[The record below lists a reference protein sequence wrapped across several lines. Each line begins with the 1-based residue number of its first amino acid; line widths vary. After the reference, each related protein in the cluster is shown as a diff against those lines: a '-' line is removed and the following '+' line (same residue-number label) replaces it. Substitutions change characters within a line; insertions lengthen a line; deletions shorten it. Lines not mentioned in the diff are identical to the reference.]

1 MQNVRKPGEASGYS
15 IESSGDASAGMVE
28 PRGAVG
34 AAQYPPRYDAR
45 MRYGARS
52 DLTLIKSILA
62 KALQHK
68 GLDEKVERYAFIL
81 HWSEIVGEALAKIS
95 KPDHISRRVLL
106 VTVAHSAW
114 AQELTF
120 MKPSLLQKLKPYLR
134 KGDFIEDIVFRV
146 GQI

>member
-1 MQNVRKPGEASGYS
+1 MQNVRKPGEASARAN
-15 IESSGDASAGMVE
+15 ESHSSAG
-28 PRGAVG
+28 GAHYTG
-34 AAQYPPRYDAR
+34 RYDSR
-45 MRYGARS
+45 MRYGVRS
-52 DLTLIKSILA
+52 DLTLIKGILS
-62 KALQHK
+62 KALRHK

-120 MKPSLLQKLKPYLR
+120 MKPALLQKLKPYLR
-134 KGDFIEDIVFRV
+134 KGDVIDDIVFRV
-146 GQI
+146 GSI